1 MAGYI
6 LVDVKT
12 KKTIAICAAI
22 GLVFFIIGILI
33 GFFSGRGS
41 TLDTLSPNSQ
51 ASMDDLQRHCWTPIT
66 VDGRGA
72 AFMARFMERRSQT
85 YACILE
91 QSACA
96 DFALPRNYTAVHLN
110 GLSIDI
116 DGHLDDQAWQE
127 VTLHES
133 IVLKK
138 VPVSLILILW
148 TFINFISDVV
158 FTLK

>member
-6 LVDVKT
+6 IVDVKT
-12 KKTIAICAAI
+12 KKTVAICAAI

-33 GFFSGRGS
+33 GYFSGRGS
-41 TLDTLSPNSQ
+41 TSTPDAPTSQ
-51 ASMDDLQRHCWTPIT
+51 SRASMDNLQPHCWAPIT
-66 VDGRGA
+66 VDGRGKT
-72 AFMARFMERRSQT
+72 FMARFLERRSQT

-116 DGHLDDQAWQE
+116 DGHLDDIAWQE
-127 VTLHES
+127 VKLHDS
-133 IVLKK
+133 IYKSIYDSFNNFPFLFLAY
-138 VPVSLILILW
+138 SLH
-148 TFINFISDVV
+148 
-158 FTLK
+158 

>member
-1 MAGYI
+1 MV
-6 LVDVKT
+6 VDAKT

-22 GLVFFIIGILI
+22 GLVLFIIGILI

-41 TLDTLSPNSQ
+41 TPDAPQSQPQ
-51 ASMDDLQRHCWTPIT
+51 ASMADLQRHCWTPIT
-66 VDGRGA
+66 VDGSGST
-72 AFMARFMERRSQT
+72 FMARFLERRSQT

-133 IVLKK
+133 ILLTK
-138 VPVSLILILW
+138 VSMILYLYIYLFIIYIYFFFLYETSSLL
-148 TFINFISDVV
+148 
-158 FTLK
+158 

>member
-6 LVDVKT
+6 IVDVKT

-33 GFFSGRGS
+33 GYFSGRGS
-41 TLDTLSPNSQ
+41 TPDTPPPKPQ
-51 ASMDDLQRHCWTPIT
+51 ASIDDLQPHCWTPIT
-66 VDGRGA
+66 VDGRGTT
-72 AFMARFMERRSQT
+72 FMARFLERRSKT

-110 GLSIDI
+110 GLLIDI

-127 VTLHES
+127 VTLHD
-133 IVLKK
+133 
-138 VPVSLILILW
+138 SLFFNNMPFLFL
-148 TFINFISDVV
+148 TSA
-158 FTLK
+158 LL